1 MVLDILE
8 TVLSLPIV
16 TFQIVACCFSYINSV
31 ANILCRHVYP
41 DFSFLSFYI
50 PCSFFDTVTQQKNA
64 MEKGSGRSR
73 GVNVFVSS
81 LMSARLQGTDTTES
95 FLGVTPERSRFPR
108 PFTYIPREENAI
120 FS

>member
-41 DFSFLSFYI
+41 DFSFLSFYL
-50 PCSFFDTVTQQKNA
+50 PCSFFDTVTQQENA
-64 MEKGSGRSR
+64 MEKGFGKISRCKRFCILANVCSVTGYRYYRILSRSH
-73 GVNVFVSS
+73 
-81 LMSARLQGTDTTES
+81 
-95 FLGVTPERSRFPR
+95 SR
-108 PFTYIPREENAI
+108 AI
-120 FS
+120 QISKALHVYPT